1 MAVELGQAKPMAVLN
16 HVEGFLPVAAMRWA
30 HRERSPIYACERA
43 PRLRR
48 LRHGIALIA
57 CSVFCL
63 AGGEARRAEGSAP
76 QESVPTPEGE
86 LQQPSDAHSVEQR
99 ADLYMVRKYYTE
111 AAELYRKLTEMEP
124 KNALYYNKLGISH
137 HQMQNLEAAKKSYR
151 RAIRLNPQYAQAVN
165 NLAAVEYA
173 EKKYR
178 DSIFTYLRA
187 LKLTPGDAVIYSN
200 LGTAYFAH
208 ERFDYAMESYRYALL
223 LDPEIFRRSGR
234 MGTIV
239 QQRDEKNS
247 AAFNFYMAKTYASLA
262 NVEDTLQYLRKAWEE
277 GFPEMSKA
285 VHDKVFEFLATEPL
299 FQELLAQ
306 IEAAEKEAAE
316 KRASP

>member
-1 MAVELGQAKPMAVLN
+1 MAVELEQVKPMAVLN
-16 HVEGFLPVAAMRWA
+16 HAGGFWHVAAMRWA
-30 HRERSPIYACERA
+30 HRERSPIPACERA

-48 LRHGIALIA
+48 LRHGTALIA
-57 CSVFCL
+57 LSVFWL

-76 QESVPTPEGE
+76 QESVPTPAGE

-137 HQMQNLEAAKKSYR
+137 HQMQNLEAAKRSYR

-285 VHDKVFEFLATEPL
+285 VHDKVFEFLANEPR
-299 FQELLAQ
+299 FQELLTQ